1 MKTKILKRIN
11 LQRNIMDNYSIHRN
25 NLQSTKFVLIF
36 NSMNNI
42 EHEHD
47 KIREKM
53 HEMVHDHKHV
63 RCILQKHVQILVHVH
78 CTGMYEY
85 VQNCILY
92 NTYIIMTMQKN
103 LKLK

>member
-25 NLQSTKFVLIF
+25 HLQSTKIVLIF

-63 RCILQKHVQILVHVH
+63 RCILQKHVQILVHVQLYIVRV
-78 CTGMYEY
+78 CTSMYKIVY
-85 VQNCILY
+85 CTIH
-92 NTYIIMTMQKN
+92 I
-103 LKLK
+103 